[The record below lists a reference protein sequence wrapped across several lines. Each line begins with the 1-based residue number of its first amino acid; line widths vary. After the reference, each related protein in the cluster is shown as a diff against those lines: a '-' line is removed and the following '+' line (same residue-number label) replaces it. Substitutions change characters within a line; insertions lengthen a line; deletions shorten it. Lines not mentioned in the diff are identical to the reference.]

1 VSEDEKRVAVA
12 VKRVFLAVAG
22 VAPAAAA
29 AAMGGEQDGCGASE
43 RMQIREAWVGPVCCE
58 LRHDLGCR
66 LQLLLFFALCGWAV
80 LWSSSPWI
88 SKKKKARG
96 SILHAYLTKKK

>member
-29 AAMGGEQDGCGASE
+29 AMGGEHRAGWMRC
-43 RMQIREAWVGPVCCE
+43 VGTNA
-58 LRHDLGCR
+58 G
-66 LQLLLFFALCGWAV
+66 
-80 LWSSSPWI
+80 
-88 SKKKKARG
+88 
-96 SILHAYLTKKK
+96 